1 MRSAKSYI
9 KDTGDFLNKL
19 KEISNVLQNVLLV
32 TLDVVGLCP
41 SVPDLDGLGTQP
53 IKLEQWGDKEI
64 PTEDLHK
71 MAQVLLKNNYF
82 GFNSKV
88 KQQLSGTAIGTKFA
102 PPYAYIFMDRVETD
116 FLEKER
122 QKLWVWL
129 RKSPQKTVQQL
140 FSRSSINFYCLKIQ
154 TF

>member
-1 MRSAKSYI
+1 
-9 KDTGDFLNKL
+9 
-19 KEISNVLQNVLLV
+19 
-32 TLDVVGLCP
+32 
-41 SVPDLDGLGTQP
+41 
-53 IKLEQWGDKEI
+53 
-64 PTEDLHK
+64 

-129 RKSPQKTVQQL
+129 RKSPQKTV
-140 FSRSSINFYCLKIQ
+140 
-154 TF
+154 